1 LLHKPKPEEVKIT
14 KTAAFILLLIALSGS
29 VYSQIVATD
38 TLRQQRWNIHFQ
50 STVVGQWHPAFHA
63 PYAGQNSL
71 ISHEGAKVSITTTLF
86 AGVRLWKGA
95 EVYFNPEISGGEGLS
110 QALGV
115 AGALN
120 GETFRV
126 GSATPKVYVARLF
139 FRQYIALSKDYE
151 WVDND
156 ANQLHVKRPVSY
168 LSILVGR
175 INAADYFDNNSV
187 AHDARKQ
194 FLNWG
199 LMAAGAWDYPANT
212 RGYTYGAAIE
222 YVHKKWGVRYGIAT
236 LPNTANGSNMNFD
249 LSKASAHVLEAE
261 GGWTLKKNLEGK
273 LRILGF
279 ANVANM
285 GNYKLAT
292 LMDTP
297 DVATTRKYSRTKF
310 GFGINAE
317 QQVTPFAS
325 VFARYSW
332 SDGQNETWVF
342 TEIDRSFSAGAMTSG
357 KYWKRPLD
365 NMGLALLVNGLSHAH
380 RDYLAKGGYGF
391 IIGDGKLNYAAEFV
405 LEYYYS
411 FAVYKDY
418 IFISPDYQFVLNP
431 AYNKDRGPV
440 SAFGVRVHAE
450 F

>member
-1 LLHKPKPEEVKIT
+1 MIFKKTTALVLIQIVLL
-14 KTAAFILLLIALSGS
+14 GS
-29 VYSQIVATD
+29 IYSQILATD

-50 STVVGQWHPAFHA
+50 STVIGQWHPAFHS
-63 PYAGQNSL
+63 PYVGQNSMVPR
-71 ISHEGAKVSITTTLF
+71 EGAKVSITTTIF

-110 QALGV
+110 QALGA

-126 GSATPKVYVARLF
+126 GSATPKVYVARFF

-151 WVDND
+151 WVEND

-168 LSILVGR
+168 LSFLVGR
-175 INAADYFDNNSV
+175 INTADYFDNSSV

-194 FLNWG
+194 FMNWG

-212 RGYTYGAAIE
+212 RGYTYGFVAE
-222 YVHKKWGVRYGIAT
+222 YVYKKWGVRYGLAT
-236 LPNTANGSNMNFD
+236 LPTSANGSQMNFD
-249 LSKASAHVLEAE
+249 LSKAAGHMLEAE
-261 GGWTLKKNLEGK
+261 GGWTVKGLEGK
-273 LRILGF
+273 LRLLGF
-279 ANVANM
+279 ANYANM
-285 GNYKLAT
+285 GNYRIAIAQQ
-292 LMDTP
+292 DTP
-297 DVATTRKYSRTKF
+297 NIKLSEKYSRTKF

-317 QQVTPFAS
+317 QQVTPEAT

-332 SDGQNETWVF
+332 NDGQNETWVF
-342 TEIDRSFSAGAMTSG
+342 TEIDRSFSAGAFTSG

-365 NMGLALLVNGLSHAH
+365 NMGLAVLVNGLSNAH

-391 IIGDGKLNYAAEFV
+391 IIGDGKLNYAPEFV
-405 LEYYYS
+405 VEWYYS

-440 SAFGVRVHAE
+440 NAFGVRVHAE